1 MKRRFQFTDTDKDRY
16 LTNRYP
22 VIPRSD
28 RDLFIISRAGDRL
41 DLLAQRFYETPEAW
55 WIIAEAN
62 QIGKGT
68 LVIPPGLQIRIPDNG
83 MTYLDL
89 LEQAEEEK

>member
-1 MKRRFQFTDTDKDRY
+1 MKRRYQFTDTDKDRY

-28 RDLFIISRAGDRL
+28 RDLYIISRTGDRL

-83 MTYLDL
+83 MMYLDL